1 MRERSKILKIEQE
14 SGVALVFALL
24 ALLLLSAI
32 AASLVLMT
40 NTETAVNSNYRRER
54 VADFAA
60 KAGFEEVRDRM
71 MASNPA
77 SINANLPVS
86 PPPGNNTVLYLLNE
100 GNAPGT
106 VKPWV
111 AGNAYMDDE
120 LCHDGY
126 NFPGQQGP
134 AASDVRCTTVPNNNY
149 SLPPVNSTAPYSGT
163 SAAIPYKWVRVAMK
177 VNDTVQGIANTYWVN
192 PAQPATT
199 QVCWN
204 GATEILLSGAATC
217 QTMAQLAVPVYAN
230 PVYVI
235 TSLGVSGSGT
245 RKMVQAEVALD
256 PLQPFPYG
264 LYATGTACPAL
275 TMVGNA
281 LTDSFTT
288 ANGGSYGTTH
298 SNQGGDVGSNG
309 GVSLNGNATIGG
321 AIGVQNFAPSPPT
334 APAPCVGAQGDY
346 SATGNAGWVNLPGNG
361 LQTIPTYT
369 FSTPPDPVPLPPN
382 TPYAGG
388 LNLVPGT
395 YGNITLA
402 GKQTLTLAPGTYNIY
417 SLTMSGQSSIVVNP
431 PGAVVLNFP
440 SASATPINFS
450 GQSLAAPSQIANDF
464 QINYAGTGVVSLS
477 GQANSYINV
486 NAPRAAVQVTGQGD
500 IFGRVVGQ
508 TLTWTGNGKFHF
520 DKNSGLGPQS
530 NGIYRVISFRD
541 VAY

>member
-1 MRERSKILKIEQE
+1 MRERNKMLKINQE
-14 SGVALVFALL
+14 SGVALIFALL

-40 NTETAVNSNYRRER
+40 NAETTVNSNYRRER
-54 VADFAA
+54 LADFGA
-60 KAGFEEVRDRM
+60 KAGYEEVRDRM

-77 SINANLPVS
+77 SISASLPAT
-86 PPPGNNTVLYLLNE
+86 PPPGKNTVLYLLNE

-106 VKPWV
+106 VQPWS

-126 NFPGQQGP
+126 NFPGQQAVAP
-134 AASDVRCTTVPNNNY
+134 DVRCTKPPNGANWWTT
-149 SLPPVNSTAPYSGT
+149 VNSTAPWSGT
-163 SAAIPYKWVRVAMK
+163 SAALPYKWVRVAMK
-177 VNDTVQGIANTYWVN
+177 VNGTVQGVGSGYWVN
-192 PAQPATT
+192 PAKPATT

-204 GATEILLSGAATC
+204 GGTEILLSGAATC
-217 QTMAQLAVPVYAN
+217 QAMAQLAVPVYAN

-235 TSLGVSGSGT
+235 TSLAVSGNST

-256 PLQPFPYG
+256 PPQPFPYG
-264 LYATGTACPAL
+264 LYATGTTCPAL

-288 ANGGSYGTTH
+288 ANGGTYGASQ
-298 SNQGGDVGSNG
+298 SNQGGDVGANG
-309 GVSLNGNATIGG
+309 GVALNGNATVGG
-321 AIGVQNFAPSPPT
+321 AIGVQNFAPTPPA

-346 SATGNAGWVNLPGNG
+346 SHTGNAGWVNLPGNG
-361 LQTIPTYT
+361 LQTIPSYT
-369 FSTPPDPVPLPPN
+369 FPTPPDPVPVPPN

-431 PGAVVLNFP
+431 AGAVVLNFP
-440 SASATPINFS
+440 SASLTPISFS

-464 QINYAGTGVVSLS
+464 QINYGGTGAITLH

-486 NAPRAAVQVTGQGD
+486 NAPGAVVNVTGNGD

-541 VAY
+541 IAY